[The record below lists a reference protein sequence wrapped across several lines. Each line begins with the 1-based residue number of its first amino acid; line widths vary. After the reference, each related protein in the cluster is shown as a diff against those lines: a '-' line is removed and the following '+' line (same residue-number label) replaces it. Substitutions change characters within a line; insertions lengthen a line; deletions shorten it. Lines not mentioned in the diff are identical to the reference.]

1 MNRQELEKIVK
12 PLEWDVY
19 SGGAWIRAET
29 TIQFN
34 FRLERVGEHYL
45 VQKDYLGRT
54 TLEYALP
61 VSLEAAKE
69 IAWTKYLDTVSSI
82 LKNQPKEEE

>member
-29 TIQFN
+29 MIQFN

-45 VQKDYLGRT
+45 VQRDYLGST

-69 IAWTKYLDTVSSI
+69 IAWTKYLDTVASI

>member
-29 TIQFN
+29 MIQFD
-34 FRLERVGEHYL
+34 FQLERVGEHYL
-45 VQKDYLGRT
+45 VQRDYLGKT

-69 IAWTKYLDTVSSI
+69 IAWAKFLDTVASI

>member
-29 TIQFN
+29 IIQFN

-45 VQKDYLGRT
+45 VQRDYLGDT
-54 TLEYALP
+54 TLEYHLP

-69 IAWTKYLDTVSSI
+69 IAWAKYLDTVASI
-82 LKNQPKEEE
+82 LKD

>member
-29 TIQFN
+29 MIQFN

-45 VQKDYLGRT
+45 VQRDYLGST
-54 TLEYALP
+54 TLEYALH

-69 IAWTKYLDTVSSI
+69 IAWAKYLDTVASI
-82 LKNQPKEEE
+82 LKNQPKEDE

>member
-19 SGGAWIRAET
+19 SGGACIRAET
-29 TIQFN
+29 MIQFN

-45 VQKDYLGRT
+45 VQRDYLGST
-54 TLEYALP
+54 TLEYALT

-69 IAWTKYLDTVSSI
+69 IAWAKYLDTVASI